1 MASFKYRFYN
11 GGWSSSWATFNTG
24 SLMKSYVGA
33 SSTRTIVQISGLGV
47 TDNQKSAKLNL
58 NFYYI
63 STAAATLNYYVY
75 TSQPTLSGTSVPSGY
90 VTSGSI
96 SLPNT
101 SSQYSSGTTI
111 KTSSFNTTST
121 TLYVFFTATALI
133 QLTDKGISGAWT
145 SSYSDIELNYTA
157 CTAPTSITMTPKYAV
172 PGASFTISWSG
183 AKAGTNNSIS
193 SYRVSYKIGD
203 TASWTIASWTNYD
216 GRAEETSTSHTFTL
230 SSTASRGS
238 TIYVRVETKGKNYN
252 PSTLPSLH
260 IAGSKINYQPAK
272 PSVSVSGT
280 IPSSGG
286 TAKVTVTPGDL
297 GEDDQTSYLFYNTT
311 NSVSSA
317 TRFYSPA
324 NLQDGTYYFWT
335 MDGYEYSP
343 SESLTLTRNKK
354 PTVSVS
360 GASFESFIALGE
372 EGKETYNSIER
383 GIGWAKSIT
392 PIIETSLSK
401 GTIKATV
408 QMYRTNSAPTSYTD
422 WDSGSSY
429 SISQTI
435 SSTSTTLSKIDIQQ
449 AANKAYKDANLAL
462 QSTSLRW
469 RLKIVYNDGI
479 EDSSPYYYP
488 VEEID
493 SSDVKVDKYF
503 RLPKAPSITTVYNQN
518 ENKDIAGTI
527 SGHIDQVV
535 KLTFPTD
542 ESMDLKNTKIYA
554 TSKDTNYDCTII
566 SKSQDSTTK
575 KTSIVAQLPSS
586 VPEGSFVLTA
596 ELSDAN
602 SYLIKKAQ
610 KTLTKIAYPGLK
622 SFKSTFLNVK
632 PFSVTSDSL
641 GSFSL
646 GYPYIEGKDYGLGDT
661 PKYELQ
667 YKLSSST
674 TWKKAPFGTTTSWSQ
689 SNDLLQSGNIPLNT
703 IYDLSSNPLEINS
716 YVGQY
721 SIDIRL
727 QVTNLY
733 GTKFQSDITSVL
745 LDFSEPIKNLN
756 ITGIKWAETA
766 ASASWTDVGN
776 NKIQQGAYL
785 QFSISF
791 TRWTEDNLILSLY
804 PIINGEKQSS
814 ANLNIQASK
823 YPGSTN
829 QDGNKIKTTITY
841 GPIGEIR
848 DSTNW
853 VWNLSAN
860 SDSVNTIV
868 TSPTVNTAV
877 APQYDPQAIIKKAE
891 YNNNTVVLNVELT
904 NDDGNPKTFT
914 LKYGTSS
921 IALASS
927 KSEKVYTLTASPDW
941 GTDWTVKSVSVDITD
956 SLKASEKTCL
966 FDSIITYPTS
976 DINIYNLS
984 PTVAYRKNHLGINTA
999 QPDNDAI
1006 LTIYPSS
1013 DCKIIRFV
1021 NGVGEEM
1028 ELDLLKV
1035 YDSNNNISYPAITV
1049 KKGKTEYTLF
1059 FD

>member
-33 SSTRTIVQISGLGV
+33 SSTRTIVQISGLGI

-90 VTSGSI
+90 ITSGSI

-101 SSQYSSGTTI
+101 SSQYSSKTAI

-133 QLTDKGISGAWT
+133 QLTDKGVSGAWT

-203 TASWTIASWTNYD
+203 TASWTTASWTNYD

-297 GEDDQTSYLFYNTT
+297 GEDDQTGYLFYNTT

-360 GASFESFIALGE
+360 DASFESFIALGGGGE
-372 EGKETYNSIER
+372 ETYNSIVR
-383 GIGWAKSIT
+383 GISWAKSIT
-392 PIIETSLSK
+392 PIIETSLNK

-408 QMYRTNSAPTSYTD
+408 QMYRTDSAPTSYTD

-429 SISQTI
+429 SISQTV
-435 SSTSTTLSKIDIQQ
+435 SSTSTTLNKIDIQQ
-449 AANKAYKDANLAL
+449 AVNKAHEDAKLSL

-488 VEEID
+488 EEID
-493 SSDVKVDKYF
+493 NSGVKVDKYF

-518 ENKDIAGTI
+518 GNEDIAETI

-535 KLTFPTD
+535 KLIFPTD
-542 ESMDLKNTKIYA
+542 ESMDLENTKIYA
-554 TSKDTNYDCTII
+554 TSKGTNYDCTIT
-566 SKSQDSTTK
+566 SKSQDNSTKNT
-575 KTSIVAQLPSS
+575 TIVAQLPKS
-586 VPEGSFVLTA
+586 VPEGNFVLTA

-610 KTLTKIAYPGLK
+610 KTLTKIAYPKLE
-622 SFKSTFLNVK
+622 SFKSTFSKIK
-632 PFSVTSDSL
+632 PFSVTSNSL

-646 GYPYIEGKDYGLGDT
+646 TYPYIKGKDYGLGND

-674 TWKKAPFGTTTSWSQ
+674 TWKKAPFGTKTTWSQ
-689 SNDLLQSGNIPLNT
+689 SNELLQSGNISLNT
-703 IYDLSSNPLEINS
+703 IYDLSSNPLGINS
-716 YVGQY
+716 YVGQH

-733 GTKFQSDITSVL
+733 GTKFQSDTTSVL
-745 LDFSEPIKNLN
+745 LDFSESIKELK
-756 ITGIKWAETA
+756 ITGIKWAKTA
-766 ASASWTDVGN
+766 ASTSWTDVGDK
-776 NKIQQGAYL
+776 KIQQGAYL

-814 ANLNIQASK
+814 VNLNIQASK
-823 YPGSTN
+823 YPGSN
-829 QDGNKIKTTITY
+829 SQSGNKVNTTIIY

-848 DSTNW
+848 DSKNW

-860 SDSVNTIV
+860 SDSISTIV
-868 TSPTVNTAV
+868 TSPTKSTAV
-877 APQYDPQAIIKKAE
+877 APQYDPQAVIKKAE
-891 YNNNTVVLNVELT
+891 YNDNKVTLNLELT
-904 NDDGNPKTFT
+904 NDDNNPKTFT
-914 LKYGTSS
+914 LKYGNSS

-927 KSEKVYTLTASPDW
+927 KSEKVYTLTASPNW
-941 GTDWTVKSVSVDITD
+941 GTDWTVKSVSVDIID

-999 QPDNDAI
+999 QPDDDAI

-1013 DCKIIRFV
+1013 DCKTIRFV
-1021 NGVGEEM
+1021 NGVGEKI
-1028 ELDLLKV
+1028 ELDLIKP
-1035 YDSNNNISYPAITV
+1035 YNGSSYPAITV
-1049 KKGKTEYTLF
+1049 KKGTTEYTLF

>member
-1 MASFKYRFYN
+1 MANFKYRFYN

-33 SSTRTIVQISGLGV
+33 SSTRTIVQISGLDV
-47 TDNQKSAKLNL
+47 TNNQKSAKLNL

-101 SSQYSSGTTI
+101 SSQYSSKTTI

-133 QLTDKGISGAWT
+133 QLTDKGVSGAWT

-157 CTAPTSITMTPKYAV
+157 CTAPTSITMTPKYVV

-183 AKAGTNNSIS
+183 AKAGTNNPIGF
-193 SYRVSYKIGD
+193 YRVSYKIGD
-203 TASWTIASWTNYD
+203 TASWTTYD
-216 GRAEETSTSHTFTL
+216 GRSKQTSTSHTFTL

-238 TIYVRVETKGKNYN
+238 TIYVRVETEGKNYN
-252 PSTLPSLH
+252 PSPLPSLH
-260 IAGSKINYQPAK
+260 IEGSKINYQPAK
-272 PSVSVSGT
+272 PSISVSGT

-286 TAKVTVTPGDL
+286 TAKVTVTPGNP

-311 NSVSSA
+311 DSVSSA

-343 SESLTLTRNKK
+343 SKSLTLTRNKK
-354 PTVSVS
+354 PTVSVLPTSS
-360 GASFESFIALGE
+360 GTSFESFIALGG

-383 GIGWAKSIT
+383 GIGWVKSIT
-392 PIIETSLSK
+392 PIIKTSLNK

-408 QMYRTNSAPTSYTD
+408 QMYRTDSAPTSYTD
-422 WDSGSSY
+422 WDSGNSY

-449 AANKAYKDANLAL
+449 AVNKAYKDAKLSL

-488 VEEID
+488 EEID
-493 SSDVKVDKYF
+493 NSGVKVDKYF

-518 ENKDIAGTI
+518 GNKDIAGTI

-535 KLTFPTD
+535 KMIFPTD
-542 ESMDLKNTKIYA
+542 ESMENTKIYA
-554 TSKDTNYDCTII
+554 TTSKGTNYDCTII
-566 SKSQDSTTK
+566 SKSQDNSTKET
-575 KTSIVAQLPSS
+575 TIVAQLPKS

-602 SYLIKKAQ
+602 SYLTKKAQ
-610 KTLTKIAYPGLK
+610 KTLTKIAYPKLK
-622 SFKSTFLNVK
+622 NFKSTFLKVK

-646 GYPYIEGKDYGLGDT
+646 TYPYIEGKDYGLGGT

-674 TWKKAPFGTTTSWSQ
+674 TWKKAPFGTTTIWSQ
-689 SNDLLQSGNIPLNT
+689 SNDLLQSDKIPLNT
-703 IYDLSSNPLEINS
+703 IYNLSSNPLEINS
-716 YVGQY
+716 YVGQH

-733 GTKFQSDITSVL
+733 RTKFRSDTTSVL

-756 ITGIKWAETA
+756 ITGIKWAKTA
-766 ASASWTDVGN
+766 APTSWTDIGN
-776 NKIQQGAYL
+776 KKIQQGAYL
-785 QFSISF
+785 QFSVSF

-814 ANLNIQASK
+814 ANLNIQASQ
-823 YPGSTN
+823 YPGSN
-829 QDGNKIKTTITY
+829 SQSGNKVNTTIIY
-841 GPIGEIR
+841 GPIREIR
-848 DSTNW
+848 DSKNW

-860 SDSVNTIV
+860 SDSISTIV
-868 TSPTVNTAV
+868 TSPTKSTAV
-877 APQYDPQAIIKKAE
+877 APQYDPQAVIKKAE
-891 YNNNTVVLNVELT
+891 YNDNKVTLNLELT
-904 NDDGNPKTFT
+904 NDDNNPKTFT

-921 IALASS
+921 IALTSS
-927 KSEKVYTLTASPDW
+927 KSEKVYTLTASPSW
-941 GTDWTVKSVSVDITD
+941 GTAWTAKTVSVDITD
-956 SLKASEKTCL
+956 ILKASEKNCL

-999 QPDNDAI
+999 QPDDDAI

-1013 DCKIIRFV
+1013 NCKIIRFV
-1021 NGVGEEM
+1021 NGAGEEM
-1028 ELDLLKV
+1028 ELDLTKS
-1035 YDSNNNISYPAITV
+1035 YNDNNDSCPAIVV
-1049 KKGKTEYTLF
+1049 KKDTTEYTLF
-1059 FD
+1059 FN

>member
-33 SSTRTIVQISGLGV
+33 SSTRTIVEISNLGV
-47 TDNQKSAKLNL
+47 TTNQKSAKLNL
-58 NFYYI
+58 SFFYI

-90 VTSGSI
+90 ITSGSI

-101 SSQYSSGTTI
+101 SSQYSSATTI

-157 CTAPTSITMTPKYAV
+157 CTAPTSITMTPKYVV
-172 PGASFTISWSG
+172 PGTSFTISWSG

-193 SYRVSYKIGD
+193 SYRVSYRIGD
-203 TASWTIASWTNYD
+203 TASWTTYD
-216 GRAEETSTSHTFTL
+216 GRAEEISTSHTFTL
-230 SSTASRGS
+230 SNTASRGS

-260 IAGSKINYQPAK
+260 SAGSKINQQPAK
-272 PSVSVSGT
+272 PSISVSGT

-286 TAKVTVTPGDL
+286 TAKVTVTPGAL
-297 GEDDQTSYLFYNTT
+297 GEDDQTSYLFYNTI

-317 TRFYSPA
+317 TRFNSPI
-324 NLQDGTYYFWT
+324 NLSAGTYYFWT

-343 SESLTLTRNKK
+343 SKSLTLTKNTK

-360 GASFESFIALGE
+360 DASFESFIALGGGGE
-372 EGKETYNSIER
+372 ENYNSINR

-392 PIIETSLSK
+392 PKIETSLNK
-401 GTIKATV
+401 GTIKVTV
-408 QMYRTNSAPTSYTD
+408 QMYRTNSAPTNYTD
-422 WDSGSSY
+422 WDSGGSY

-435 SSTSTTLSKIDIQQ
+435 SSTSTTLSKINIHQ
-449 AANKAYKDANLAL
+449 AVNKAYQDSSSAL
-462 QSTSLRW
+462 QSASLRW

-479 EDSSPYYYP
+479 EDSSPCYYP
-488 VEEID
+488 AEEID
-493 SSDVKVDKYF
+493 SSSTKVDRYY

-518 ENKDIAGTI
+518 GNSDIEGTI

-535 KLTFPTD
+535 KLVFQTD
-542 ESMDLKNTKIYA
+542 ESMDLNNTNIYA
-554 TSKDTNYDCTII
+554 TSNTTDYKCTII
-566 SKSQDSTTK
+566 SKNQDSTTK
-575 KTSIVAQLPSS
+575 NTSIVAQLPNS
-586 VPEGSFVLTA
+586 VPDGDFVLTA
-596 ELSDAN
+596 ELRDTSKF
-602 SYLIKKAQ
+602 LKKRAQ
-610 KTLTKIAYPGLK
+610 KTLTKIAYPKLIN
-622 SFKSTFLNVK
+622 FKSSFLGIN
-632 PFSVTSDSL
+632 PFSVNSTSL

-646 GYPYIEGKDYGLGDT
+646 SYPYIEGKDYGLGDA

-674 TWKKAPFGTTTSWSQ
+674 KWIKASFGDTTTWSHS
-689 SNDLLQSGNIPLNT
+689 SNDLLQSGKIPLNT
-703 IYDLSSNPLEINS
+703 IYNLSSNPLEINS

-733 GTKFQSDITSVL
+733 GTKFQSDTASVS
-745 LDFSEPIKNLN
+745 LDFSEPIKELKITN
-756 ITGIKWAETA
+756 IQWAETA
-766 ASASWTDVGN
+766 KPASWANVGSK
-776 NKIQQGAYL
+776 KIQQGAYL
-785 QFSISF
+785 QFFISF

-804 PIINGEKQSS
+804 PTISGKKQSS
-814 ANLNIQASK
+814 VNLNIQASQ
-823 YPGSTN
+823 YHGSTS
-829 QDGNKIKTTITY
+829 QDGYEVNTTITY

-848 DSTNW
+848 DATDW
-853 VWNLSAN
+853 VWNLSAS
-860 SDSVNTIV
+860 SDSVSTIV
-868 TSPTVNTAV
+868 TSPTKNTAV
-877 APQYDPQAIIKKAE
+877 APQYDPQAIIKNAE
-891 YNNNTVVLNVELT
+891 YNDNGTVVLNVELT

-921 IALASS
+921 ITLTSS
-927 KSEKVYTLTASPDW
+927 KSEKVYTLTASPGW
-941 GTDWTVKSVSVDITD
+941 GTAWTVKTVSVDITD
-956 SLKASEKTCL
+956 SLKTSEKNCL
-966 FDSIITYPTS
+966 FDKNKTYPTS
-976 DINIYNLS
+976 SINIYNLS

-1013 DCKIIRFV
+1013 GYKIIRFV
-1021 NGVGEEM
+1021 DGIGKKI
-1028 ELDLLKV
+1028 ELDLTKS
-1035 YDSNNNISYPAITV
+1035 YNDNNDSCPAIV
-1049 KKGKTEYTLF
+1049 IKKDTTEYTLF
-1059 FD
+1059 FN

>member
-24 SLMKSYVGA
+24 SSQMNSYVGA
-33 SSTRTIVQISGLGV
+33 SATRTIVQISGLGI

-58 NFYYI
+58 NFYYV

-75 TSQPTLSGTSVPSGY
+75 TSQPTLSGTSVPQGY

-101 SSQYSSGTTI
+101 SNQYSSKTAI

-133 QLTDKGISGAWT
+133 QLTDKGVSGAWT

-157 CTAPTSITMTPKYAV
+157 CTAPTSITMTPKYVV

-203 TASWTIASWTNYD
+203 TASWTTYD

-252 PSTLPSLH
+252 PSPLSSLH

-272 PSVSVSGT
+272 PSISVSGT

-286 TAKVTVTPGDL
+286 TAKVTVTPGYP

-354 PTVSVS
+354 PTVSVLPTSS
-360 GASFESFIALGE
+360 GTSFESFIALGG

-392 PIIETSLSK
+392 PIIRTSLNK

-408 QMYRTNSAPTSYTD
+408 QMYRTDSAPTSYTD
-422 WDSGSSY
+422 WDSDGSY

-449 AANKAYKDANLAL
+449 AVNKAYKDAKLSL

-488 VEEID
+488 EEID
-493 SSDVKVDKYF
+493 NSGVKVDKYF

-518 ENKDIAGTI
+518 GNKDIAETI

-535 KLTFPTD
+535 KMIFPTD
-542 ESMDLKNTKIYA
+542 ESMDLENTKIYA
-554 TSKDTNYDCTII
+554 ISNDTNYDCTII
-566 SKSQDSTTK
+566 SKSQDNSTK
-575 KTSIVAQLPSS
+575 KTTIVAWLPKS
-586 VPEGSFVLTA
+586 VPEGNFVLTA

-602 SYLIKKAQ
+602 SYLTKKAQ

-622 SFKSTFLNVK
+622 NFKSSFSKVK
-632 PFSVTSDSL
+632 PFSVTGDSL

-646 GYPYIEGKDYGLGDT
+646 AYPYIEGNDYGLGDT

-674 TWKKAPFGTTTSWSQ
+674 TWKKASFGTETTWSQ
-689 SNDLLQSGNIPLNT
+689 FDTLLQSGNISLNT
-703 IYDLSSNPLEINS
+703 IYDLSSNPLGINS
-716 YVGQY
+716 YVGQH

-733 GTKFQSDITSVL
+733 GTKFQSDTTSVL

-766 ASASWTDVGN
+766 APTSWTDVGN
-776 NKIQQGAYL
+776 KKIQQGAYL

-814 ANLNIQASK
+814 ANLNIQASQ
-823 YPGSTN
+823 YPGSTS
-829 QDGNKIKTTITY
+829 QSGNKVNTTIIY

-848 DSTNW
+848 DSKNW
-853 VWNLSAN
+853 VWNLSAS
-860 SDSVNTIV
+860 SDSISTIV
-868 TSPTVNTAV
+868 TSPTKSTAV

-891 YNNNTVVLNVELT
+891 YKDNTVVLNIELT

-921 IALASS
+921 ITLTSS
-927 KSEKVYTLTASPDW
+927 KSEKVYTLTASPSW

-956 SLKASEKTCL
+956 SLKASEKSCL
-966 FDSIITYPTS
+966 FDSTKIYPTS

-1013 DCKIIRFV
+1013 DYKKIRFV
-1021 NGVGEEM
+1021 NGVGEEI
-1028 ELDLLKV
+1028 ELDLIKP
-1035 YDSNNNISYPAITV
+1035 YNNSSYPAITV
-1049 KKGKTEYTLF
+1049 KKGSTEYTLF